1 MSNDGSEPQ
10 ASHPPQTPAE
20 AVQTARQ
27 EARFGAAFF
36 RVYGPRLLLVFV
48 GVLLPL
54 WGFGA
59 LVEELQEGEPFGF
72 DVPVLQFLHAH
83 GGPTLDRFA
92 LLASEIG
99 YAWGVMPFDVVFVL
113 VLAWRRHFREGL
125 FAGIALLGSAL
136 LNVGAKHSFAR
147 VRPDLWM
154 SIAPE
159 HTYSFPSGHAMGSMT
174 LALTLLLLCWSKR
187 TPWGASWRWPAAL
200 FGAVFAVWVG
210 WARVYLGV
218 HYPSDILAG
227 WCAAAVWTA
236 GAYGLVF
243 RGTLKPW
250 TKAPPKPLPEPQ
262 PQD

>member
-1 MSNDGSEPQ
+1 MPMSSAGSEPQ
-10 ASHPPQTPAE
+10 ASRPPQTPAE
-20 AVQTARQ
+20 VAQTAQQ

-36 RVYGPRLLLVFV
+36 RVYGPRLLLAFF
-48 GVLLPL
+48 GVLVPL
-54 WGFGA
+54 WGFGM
-59 LVEELQEGEPFGF
+59 LVDELREGAAFVF
-72 DVPVLQFLHAH
+72 DRPILEFLHASAT
-83 GGPTLDRFA
+83 PTLDRLA
-92 LLASEIG
+92 LVASAVG

-113 VLAWRRHFREGL
+113 ALAWRRHFREGL

-136 LNVGAKHSFAR
+136 LNLGAKHEFRR
-147 VRPDLWM
+147 VRPDLWT

-174 LALTLLLLCWSKR
+174 LALTLLLLCWSAR
-187 TPWGASWRWPAAL
+187 TPWGSSWRWPATVLGAL
-200 FGAVFAVWVG
+200 FVLWVG

-227 WCAAAVWTA
+227 WCGAAVWTA

-250 TKAPPKPLPEPQ
+250 GESGPKPLPEAR
-262 PQD
+262 